1 MSRTSSGINVAK
13 FSCKFEKKQSWFQL
27 PEISYYI
34 LLQLFDKTGSV
45 GHRDNHDLKNNQ
57 WELTDDQSMCRKL
70 SHFSTS
76 TGHPLEDIYTD
87 FYCYSDKIVID
98 FDATNIS
105 SFQLISILICKVIS
119 IFIPVNFLSNNN
131 KKVNCKALSTLS
143 ISNQLNLSLSLREL
157 IL

>member
-1 MSRTSSGINVAK
+1 MQLKYAK
-13 FSCKFEKKQSWFQL
+13 CQELLQELMLQNSLVNSEKKQSWFQL
-27 PEISYYI
+27 SEISYYI

-98 FDATNIS
+98 FDATNI
-105 SFQLISILICKVIS
+105 FQVFKSYLFWSAKKIL
-119 IFIPVNFLSNNN
+119 IFIPVDF
-131 KKVNCKALSTLS
+131 
-143 ISNQLNLSLSLREL
+143 SLK
-157 IL
+157 

>member
-70 SHFSTS
+70 SHFSTC

-87 FYCYSDKIVID
+87 FYCYSD
-98 FDATNIS
+98 T